1 MPKFTIITACYNAE
15 KFISKAIETIRAQ
28 TFTDWEYIVIDDGS
42 TDNSAEIIS
51 SYKKLEPRLK
61 LIKQSNSGMCI
72 ARNNGF
78 KASYQESQYLLFFD
92 ADDCLEPQM
101 LEVMI
106 NYLNAHPDIG
116 AAYCDFY
123 NIDADDKPI
132 NTVYTPRLI
141 PSMFGVKTL
150 PYNTPETPL
159 VAIAGGLGGGLDG
172 RTVFRRSI
180 YEQTSGWDEK
190 LGRNGGH
197 ILDILA
203 QVALI
208 SQVHFVP
215 EKLHKY
221 RLHSGGQLHVN
232 VNCKGQSEKII
243 NKWKNYKQLNAQ
255 QQKQVSQAIYFH
267 EKRLTPLVEMLSASQ
282 LIKDGKIISAL
293 RLYFQAAKN
302 YVPSLFF
309 HQ

>member
-28 TFTDWEYIVIDDGS
+28 TFTDWEYNVIDDGS

-132 NTVYTPRLI
+132 NPAEPVTKTIVMIII
-141 PSMFGVKTL
+141 PYFPTTL
-150 PYNTPETPL
+150 WFFFSISRPIFSDYN
-159 VAIAGGLGGGLDG
+159 
-172 RTVFRRSI
+172 
-180 YEQTSGWDEK
+180 K
-190 LGRNGGH
+190 
-197 ILDILA
+197 
-203 QVALI
+203 
-208 SQVHFVP
+208 
-215 EKLHKY
+215 
-221 RLHSGGQLHVN
+221 
-232 VNCKGQSEKII
+232 
-243 NKWKNYKQLNAQ
+243 
-255 QQKQVSQAIYFH
+255 
-267 EKRLTPLVEMLSASQ
+267 MLSN
-282 LIKDGKIISAL
+282 LTFIFYK
-293 RLYFQAAKN
+293 
-302 YVPSLFF
+302 
-309 HQ
+309 